1 MPIVTTLATGEQIS
15 HVSRVDN
22 AMMATMATET
32 IKANNG
38 ASTATP
44 SDVTQERFHVMVDNY
59 AKKIAFATNN
69 YAL

>member
-32 IKANNG
+32 IKANNS
-38 ASTATP
+38 ASTAAP
-44 SDVTQERFHVMVDNY
+44 SDLTQEQFYVMFDGYAKQIAFQSKNY
-59 AKKIAFATNN
+59 AQ
-69 YAL
+69 